1 MNQGQLE
8 AARSLGTE
16 TIYTS
21 RKEAIHE
28 KYPYRYDSHER
39 AHTSLRSAAAA
50 QVSPSDL
57 IAASTLTPFTL
68 EAGKFARWLHKGP
81 YSELH
86 QTWQAGYRALAASG
100 VQAKGVCY
108 EAYLNDPCQTK
119 RDELMTAI
127 YQRIE

>member
-57 IAASTLTPFTL
+57 IAASTLTPLTL
-68 EAGKFARWLHKGP
+68 EAGKFARRLHKGP
-81 YSELH
+81 YCALH
-86 QTWQAGYRALAASG
+86 QTCRAGYRALAASAL
-100 VQAKGVCY
+100 QAKGVCY

>member
-57 IAASTLTPFTL
+57 IAASTLTL
-68 EAGKFARWLHKGP
+68 ARRLHKGP
-81 YSELH
+81 YCALH
-86 QTWQAGYRALAASG
+86 QTCRAGYRALAASAL
-100 VQAKGVCY
+100 QAKGVCY